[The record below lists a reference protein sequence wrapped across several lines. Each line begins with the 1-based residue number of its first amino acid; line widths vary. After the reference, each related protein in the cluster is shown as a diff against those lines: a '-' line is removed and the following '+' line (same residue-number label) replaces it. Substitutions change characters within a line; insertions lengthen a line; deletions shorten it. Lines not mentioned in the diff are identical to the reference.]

1 MFELVD
7 KDSSSTE
14 KILKCV
20 ACKKINDRLYNI
32 NVKNFDYKTLPGC
45 KQPKWFGNMK
55 SNLIAHLKR
64 EVHVKAAENHFTEL
78 RLLTDKRKEIMKV
91 MEYLAYFAIKT
102 SMSFDDYPKLLATVN
117 RSVLWLSKIYDIDM
131 SNIHYYFIL
140 ILKNHIFYA
149 HEYLSVVIS
158 MLYISILIN
167 YQIYLDL

>member
-20 ACKKINDRLYNI
+20 ACKKVNDRLYNI

-55 SNLIAHLKR
+55 SNLIANLKR

-78 RLLTDKRKEIMKV
+78 RFLTDKRKEIMRNNLKIDV
-91 MEYLAYFAIKT
+91 YISVTDIMFKFRYKIFAIKA
-102 SMSFDDYPKLLATVN
+102 FFGLL
-117 RSVLWLSKIYDIDM
+117 
-131 SNIHYYFIL
+131 
-140 ILKNHIFYA
+140 
-149 HEYLSVVIS
+149 
-158 MLYISILIN
+158 
-167 YQIYLDL
+167 